1 MIGSLGEYLKKVML
15 MFDENVFRFVFKI
28 KKIKRN
34 SSSCWVEASF
44 ILEVRQHCSLRLQEE
59 SSTRDLISSLRF

>member
-1 MIGSLGEYLKKVML
+1 MIGSLGKYLKKVML

-28 KKIKRN
+28 KKIKRS

-44 ILEVRQHCSLRLQEE
+44 HSGI
-59 SSTRDLISSLRF
+59 

>member
-28 KKIKRN
+28 KKLSVTHPVAGLKQ
-34 SSSCWVEASF
+34 VSF
-44 ILEVRQHCSLRLQEE
+44 WNLDNIARGDSGEE
-59 SSTRDLISSLRF
+59 